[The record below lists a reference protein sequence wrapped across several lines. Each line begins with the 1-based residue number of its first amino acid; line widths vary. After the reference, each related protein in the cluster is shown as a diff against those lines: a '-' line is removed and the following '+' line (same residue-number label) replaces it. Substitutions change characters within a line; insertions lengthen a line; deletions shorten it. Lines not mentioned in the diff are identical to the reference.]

1 MIMSKK
7 NQLWTLMPSTQDD
20 VQLCATLENRF
31 LELCALYQR
40 TTGDELV
47 PPKSLDKDMLRW
59 RHMAT
64 RYKKGDYRH
73 TGDEYQSIKT
83 IAQWSLDVKC
93 SICGQPTKRIEWS
106 K

>member
-7 NQLWTLMPSTQDD
+7 NQSWTLMPSTQDD
-20 VQLCATLENRF
+20 VALCAALETRF
-31 LELCALYQR
+31 LELCGLYKR
-40 TTGDELV
+40 ATGNILV
-47 PPKSLDKDMLRW
+47 PPKSLDKDMFRW
-59 RHMAT
+59 RQAAV

-73 TGDEYQSIKT
+73 TSDEYQSIKT

-93 SICGQPTKRIEWS
+93 SICGQPTKRIEWI